1 MFFDTSLNPRRSVIA
16 NIYTAF
22 VETATK
28 MWAYAR
34 CMAVVKRPT
43 SRVIV
48 GSYYYYPSAVPVF
61 DRQLTLPFRF
71 LLSQIRSKR

>member
-1 MFFDTSLNPRRSVIA
+1 MFFDTSHNPRRTVLA

-34 CMAVVKRPT
+34 CMAAGRPG
-43 SRVIV
+43 SGLVI
-48 GSYYYYPSAVPVF
+48 GNCFSFP
-61 DRQLTLPFRF
+61 
-71 LLSQIRSKR
+71 